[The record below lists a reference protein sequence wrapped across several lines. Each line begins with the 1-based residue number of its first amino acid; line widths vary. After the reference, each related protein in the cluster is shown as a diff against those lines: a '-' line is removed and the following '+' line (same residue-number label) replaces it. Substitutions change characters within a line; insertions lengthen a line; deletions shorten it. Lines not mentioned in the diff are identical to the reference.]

1 MLGLF
6 GATYNSGG
14 IRCLLQSGEYE
25 PIIGA
30 KLGMNSTWIREELA
44 RIREELG
51 AGKGRVSHRSPR
63 GRNRKHCGAV
73 PEIR

>member
-1 MLGLF
+1 MVRSCVGGLGLF
-6 GATYNSGG
+6 CATYNSGG

-30 KLGMNSTWIREELA
+30 KLGMNST

-63 GRNRKHCGAV
+63 GRNQKHCEAV